1 MFSVSRKVFLIVVA
15 LGVLATSTLAQ
26 KHSSKEFGNFLT
38 KLDAAQLEMQN
49 GKSDAFKALWSDSEE
64 ITLSG
69 GFGGT
74 VEKGPKA
81 IDARLDWV
89 GQQFSNGTNKIE
101 RLVAT
106 ASGDFAYVVQL
117 EHIRFHVPGKL

>member
-1 MFSVSRKVFLIVVA
+1 MVSLTGKSFFILVTFGLLAA
-15 LGVLATSTLAQ
+15 LTPAQ
-26 KHSSKEFGNFLT
+26 KSASTDFKNFLT

-49 GKSDAFKALWSDSEE
+49 GKSDAFKALWSDSVE

-101 RLVAT
+101 RVVAT
-106 ASGDFAYVVQL
+106 DSGDFAYVVQ
-117 EHIRFHVPGKL
+117 